1 MKNRIKTPLL
11 FVCILF
17 SAFLLIILLIFLI
30 NLRKPDAPVY
40 MGSFTLDKAYS
51 YDEKY
56 YAIQE
61 AEDTGASF
69 KYIKVSV
76 YESET
81 NSLIF
86 SFYPARALD
95 FWGICW
101 ENDTYNIWTQSAD
114 IGIYCYK
121 YDDEQWEIDY
131 SAQRPEYIISKYD
144 KYK

>member
-17 SAFLLIILLIFLI
+17 SAFLLLIFLI
-30 NLRKPDAPVY
+30 NLQKPNAPVY

-61 AEDTGASF
+61 SEDTDASF
-69 KYIKVSV
+69 KYIKVSI

-121 YDDEQWEIDY
+121 YEDEQWEIDY